1 MAKGLFVV
9 RAEVPDE
16 TDRGPFDDWYTGDH
30 LALGDQGF
38 RRAARLALLEPQ

>member
-16 TDRGPFDDWYTGDH
+16 KDRGPFDHWYATDH
-30 LALGDQGF
+30 L
-38 RRAARLALLEPQ
+38 P